1 MKVLFFDTET
11 NGLPA
16 NYQAPPHDTNNWPRI
31 VQLAWSLQENG
42 QVLNWHASGNYIIRP
57 QGWEITTETSDI
69 HGITQQRALNEGWPI
84 ASVLATFSNALN
96 AADLIVAH
104 NLDFDRHVVASEMY
118 RAQQGMALWHL
129 WHKEGFCTMKRGTQ
143 LCQIPGPKG
152 FKWPK
157 LAELH
162 EHLFGEGF
170 DGAHDAANDI
180 AATARCYWEMT
191 KGVAA
196 A

>member
-11 NGLPA
+11 SGLPA
-16 NYQAPPHDTNNWPRI
+16 NYQAPPHDSENWPRI
-31 VQLAWSLQENG
+31 AQLAWSLQSSG
-42 QVLNWHASGNYIIRP
+42 QAVKPYSGNFIIRP
-57 QGWEITTETSDI
+57 QGWEIPPEAAAI
-69 HGITQQRALNEGWPI
+69 HGITQERALNEGFPI

-104 NLDFDRHVVASEMY
+104 NLDFDRAIVAAEMY
-118 RAQQGMALWHL
+118 RSHQGMALWHL
-129 WHKEGFCTMKRGTQ
+129 WHKDGFCTMKQGVNVCR
-143 LCQIPGPKG
+143 LPGPKG

-162 EHLFGEGF
+162 QHLFNEGF

-180 AATARCYWEMT
+180 AATARCYWAMT
-191 KGVAA
+191 KEVASV
-196 A
+196 